1 MVKKPNKKDIFS
13 STPPP
18 LDISDDDILEAMKN
32 IRGYLDIT
40 PGDFKELYCF
50 AYSHAIDRLMHFIK
64 ARDIM
69 TTEVVFVRKETPL
82 KEVADSMSVHGI
94 SGVPVVDEEGK
105 VAGVISEK
113 DFLSM
118 MDTKDTKSFM
128 GVVAQCLTSKGCVA
142 IPMRKQK
149 AEDIMS
155 SPALTVGEDA
165 SISEIVDIF
174 KEKNCNRVPVIDRK
188 DKLIGI
194 VSREDIVR
202 ASFIT

>member
-1 MVKKPNKKDIFS
+1 MVKKPHKKDIFS
-13 STPPP
+13 SPPPPP

-32 IRGYLDIT
+32 IKGYLDIT

-50 AYSHAIDRLMHFIK
+50 AYSHAIDRLTHFIK

-69 TTEVVFVRKETPL
+69 TTEVVFVKKETPL
-82 KEVADSMSVHGI
+82 KEVADLMSVHGI
-94 SGVPVVDEEGK
+94 SGVPVVDEGGK

-155 SPALTVGEDA
+155 SPALTVGENA
-165 SISEIVDIF
+165 SISEITDIF
-174 KEKNCNRVPVIDRK
+174 KEKN
-188 DKLIGI
+188 
-194 VSREDIVR
+194 
-202 ASFIT
+202 

>member
-165 SISEIVDIF
+165 SISEIAGIF